1 MDGARASAVGDVT
14 VDFPESGRTVWPA
27 ASWNPAGSAAA
38 FEGLVGRPA
47 SPAHRGG
54 CGGACETVAVHGN
67 RYLAGL
73 GFGLLAY
80 LMWGFFPLYFRLLS
94 HVSLMDVLSHR
105 ATWACLFVGLLL
117 TLRRQWGKVRAVF
130 GTPRR
135 LALLALAALLIASN
149 WLAFLWAVANQQV
162 VASSLGYFLTPL
174 VNVLL
179 GLVVLGERL
188 NRLEWVSVGLALAA
202 ISNEVVALGALP
214 WISLLLAGTFGC
226 YGLVRKQVPVDAI
239 SGLWLET
246 LAMLPVCLLY
256 ALWQAH
262 AGHRVF
268 GGHDAVTLALLVGAG
283 ILTALP
289 LMAFA
294 AATRRLDLATVGM
307 LMYINPTLQFLTAIW
322 VFSEPLQPA
331 RVVTFTLIWAG
342 LFVFS
347 WSAWRKVRDPLRT
360 FDSREGRE

>member
-1 MDGARASAVGDVT
+1 
-14 VDFPESGRTVWPA
+14 
-27 ASWNPAGSAAA
+27 
-38 FEGLVGRPA
+38 
-47 SPAHRGG
+47 
-54 CGGACETVAVHGN
+54 VHGN
-67 RYLAGL
+67 RYLAGI

-94 HVSLMDVLSHR
+94 HLSLMDVLSHR

-202 ISNEVVALGALP
+202 IGNEVVALGALP

-246 LAMLPVCLLY
+246 LAMLPAGLLY

-262 AGHRVF
+262 AGHAVF
-268 GGHDAVTLALLVGAG
+268 GGHDAVTLVLLVGAG

-294 AATRRLDLATVGM
+294 AAARRLDLATVGM
-307 LMYINPTLQFLTAIW
+307 LMYINPTLQFLTAVW
-322 VFSEPLQPA
+322 VFDEPLQAA
-331 RVVTFTLIWAG
+331 RVATFSLIWAG
-342 LFVFS
+342 LLVFS